1 MLVVWRLQDTEIQ
14 YLEVAKQTISM
25 SNIVKN
31 YFRVL
36 EVISSLNCKS
46 ENKTDVG
53 RKQKMSD
60 LEVVAL
66 SLTAEFMSIDS
77 ENSLFKQISLSEI
90 PNLIERSQ
98 FNKRRKSLF
107 LFSEQIR
114 TKLASQFLRYEDYFI
129 VDSMPLEICKFS
141 RHNRIKICNDDF
153 ETAPSKGFCA
163 SQNSWFFGYK
173 LHGVC
178 SVTGVFHSL
187 DITKAEVHDVH
198 FLKNIKQQ
206 MSDCVLLGD
215 RGYLSDSIQI
225 DLFQSANIKL
235 ETPKRINQM
244 NYKPQPYI
252 FKKSRKRIET
262 LFSQLCDQFLI
273 RRNYAKTFEGFKTR
287 ILAKITALTL
297 VQYINKFIFDR
308 PLNNIKN
315 QLI

>member
-1 MLVVWRLQDTEIQ
+1 
-14 YLEVAKQTISM
+14 M

-31 YFRVL
+31 YLRVL
-36 EVISSLNCKS
+36 EVISSLNCELEFKS
-46 ENKTDVG
+46 DVG
-53 RKQKMSD
+53 RKYKMTD

-77 ENSLFKQISLSEI
+77 ENALFKQVTSNDIS
-90 PNLIERSQ
+90 NLIERSQ
-98 FNKRRKSLF
+98 FNKRRRKLF
-107 LFSEQIR
+107 LFSEEIR
-114 TKLASQFLRYEDYFI
+114 TKLASFFLDFEDYFI

-141 RHNRIKICNDDF
+141 RHNRVKICKDEF

-163 SQNSWFFGYK
+163 SQNNWFYGYK

-178 SVTGVFHSL
+178 SVSGIFHSL
-187 DITKAEVHDVH
+187 DITKAEVHDIH

-206 MSDCVLLGD
+206 MSDCVVLGD
-215 RGYLSDSIQI
+215 RGYLSETIQI
-225 DLFQSANIKL
+225 DLFQSVNIKL
-235 ETPKRINQM
+235 ETPMRINQKG
-244 NYKPQPYI
+244 YKKQPYI
-252 FKKSRKRIET
+252 FRKSRKRIET

-308 PLNNIKN
+308 PINNIKN
-315 QLI
+315 QII

>member
-1 MLVVWRLQDTEIQ
+1 
-14 YLEVAKQTISM
+14 M

-31 YFRVL
+31 YFRAL
-36 EVISSLNCKS
+36 EVISSLNFELEYKS
-46 ENKTDVG
+46 DVG

-77 ENSLFKQISLSEI
+77 ENSLFKEINREQIS
-90 PNLIERSQ
+90 NLIERSQ
-98 FNKRRKSLF
+98 FNKRRRKLF
-107 LFSEQIR
+107 FFLEEVR
-114 TKLASQFLRYEDYFI
+114 TKLASRFLEFEDYFI

-141 RHNRIKICNDDF
+141 RHRRIKICKNEF

-163 SQNSWFFGYK
+163 SQNNWFYGYK

-178 SVTGVFHSL
+178 SINGIFHSL

-198 FLKNIKQQ
+198 FLKNIKHQ

-215 RGYLSDSIQI
+215 RGYLSQSIQL
-225 DLFQSANIKL
+225 DLFQTVNIKL
-235 ETPKRINQM
+235 ETPKRANQKD
-244 NYKPQPYI
+244 YKPQPYI
-252 FKKSRKRIET
+252 FRKSRKRIET
-262 LFSQLCDQFLI
+262 LFSQLCDQFRI
-273 RRNYAKTFEGFKTR
+273 RNNYAKTFEGFKTR

-308 PLNNIKN
+308 PINNIKN
-315 QLI
+315 QTI

>member
-1 MLVVWRLQDTEIQ
+1 
-14 YLEVAKQTISM
+14 M

-31 YFRVL
+31 YLRVL
-36 EVISSLNCKS
+36 EVISSLNCELEFKS
-46 ENKTDVG
+46 GVG
-53 RKQKMSD
+53 RKHKMTD

-77 ENSLFKQISLSEI
+77 ENSLFKLVTPSDIS
-90 PNLIERSQ
+90 NLIERSQ
-98 FNKRRKSLF
+98 FNKRRRKLF
-107 LFSEQIR
+107 LFSEEVR
-114 TKLASQFLRYEDYFI
+114 TKLASFFLDFEDYFI

-141 RHNRIKICNDDF
+141 RHNRVKICKDEF

-163 SQNSWFFGYK
+163 SQNTWFYGYK

-178 SVTGVFHSL
+178 SITGVFHSL

-206 MSDCVLLGD
+206 MSDCVVLGD
-215 RGYLSDSIQI
+215 RGYLSETIQL
-225 DLFQSANIKL
+225 DLFQSVNITL
-235 ETPKRINQM
+235 ETPKRVNQK

-252 FKKSRKRIET
+252 FRKTRKRIET

-287 ILAKITALTL
+287 ILAKITSLTL

-308 PLNNIKN
+308 PINNIKN
-315 QLI
+315 QII

>member
-1 MLVVWRLQDTEIQ
+1 
-14 YLEVAKQTISM
+14 M
-25 SNIVKN
+25 SKIVKN

-36 EVISSLNCKS
+36 EVVSSLGCELKYKS
-46 ENKTDVG
+46 GVG
-53 RKQKMSD
+53 RKEKMTD

-77 ENSLFKQISLSEI
+77 ENSLFKEINEQQI

-98 FNKRRKSLF
+98 FNKRRRKLF
-107 LFSEQIR
+107 FFLEEVR
-114 TKLASQFLRYEDYFI
+114 TKLASRFLEFEDYFI
-129 VDSMPLEICKFS
+129 VDSMPLEICKFA
-141 RHNRIKICNDDF
+141 RHRRIKICKKDV

-163 SQNSWFFGYK
+163 SQNSWFYGYK

-178 SVTGVFHSL
+178 SINGIFHSL

-215 RGYLSDSIQI
+215 RGYLSESIQLA
-225 DLFQSANIKL
+225 LFQTVKVRL
-235 ETPKRINQM
+235 ETPKRSNQKD
-244 NYKPQPYI
+244 YKQQPYI
-252 FKKSRKRIET
+252 FRKSRKRIET
-262 LFSQLCDQFLI
+262 LFSQLCDQFRI
-273 RRNYAKTFEGFKTR
+273 RNNYAKTFEGFKTR

-308 PLNNIKN
+308 PINNIKN
-315 QLI
+315 QTI

>member
-1 MLVVWRLQDTEIQ
+1 MSPN
-14 YLEVAKQTISM
+14 KTISM

-31 YFRVL
+31 YLRVL
-36 EVISSLNCKS
+36 EVISSLNCELIYKS
-46 ENKTDVG
+46 GVG

-77 ENSLFKQISLSEI
+77 ENSLFKQLNQAEI

-98 FNKRRKSLF
+98 FNKRRRKLF
-107 LFSEQIR
+107 LFSEEIR
-114 TKLASQFLRYEDYFI
+114 TKLAKEFLEFEDYFI

-141 RHNRIKICNDDF
+141 RHSRIKICKEEF
-153 ETAPSKGFCA
+153 ESAPSKGFCA
-163 SQNSWFFGYK
+163 SQNNWYFGYK

-178 SVTGVFHSL
+178 SVSGIFHSL

-215 RGYLSDSIQI
+215 RGYLSESIQL
-225 DLFQSANIKL
+225 DLFQTVKVRL
-235 ETPKRINQM
+235 ETPKRSNQKD
-244 NYKPQPYI
+244 YKQQPYI
-252 FKKSRKRIET
+252 FRKSRKRIET
-262 LFSQLCDQFLI
+262 LFSQLCDQFMI
-273 RRNYAKTFEGFKTR
+273 RRIYAKSFEGFKTR
-287 ILAKITALTL
+287 ILAKITSLTL

-308 PLNNIKN
+308 PINNIKI
-315 QLI
+315 QII

>member
-1 MLVVWRLQDTEIQ
+1 MSPN
-14 YLEVAKQTISM
+14 KTISM

-31 YFRVL
+31 YLRVL
-36 EVISSLNCKS
+36 EVISSLNCELIYKS
-46 ENKTDVG
+46 GIG

-77 ENSLFKQISLSEI
+77 ENSLFKQINQAEI

-98 FNKRRKSLF
+98 FNKRRRKLF
-107 LFSEQIR
+107 LFSEEIR
-114 TKLASQFLRYEDYFI
+114 TKLAREFLEFEDYFI

-141 RHNRIKICNDDF
+141 RHSRIKICKEEF
-153 ETAPSKGFCA
+153 ESAPSKGFCA
-163 SQNSWFFGYK
+163 SQNNWFFGYK

-215 RGYLSDSIQI
+215 RGYLSESIQL
-225 DLFQSANIKL
+225 DLFQSVNIRL
-235 ETPKRINQM
+235 ETPKRMNQL
-244 NYKPQPYI
+244 NYKSQPYI
-252 FKKSRKRIET
+252 FRKSRKRIET
-262 LFSQLCDQFLI
+262 LFSQLCGQFLI

-308 PLNNIKN
+308 PINNIKN

>member
-1 MLVVWRLQDTEIQ
+1 MSPN
-14 YLEVAKQTISM
+14 KTISM

-31 YFRVL
+31 YLRVL
-36 EVISSLNCKS
+36 EVISSLNCELIYKS
-46 ENKTDVG
+46 GVG

-77 ENSLFKQISLSEI
+77 ENSLFKQLNQAEI

-98 FNKRRKSLF
+98 FNKRRRKLF
-107 LFSEQIR
+107 LFSEEIR
-114 TKLASQFLRYEDYFI
+114 TKLAKEFLEFEDYFI

-141 RHNRIKICNDDF
+141 RHSRIKICKEEF
-153 ETAPSKGFCA
+153 ESAPSKGFCT
-163 SQNSWFFGYK
+163 SQNNWFFGYK

-215 RGYLSDSIQI
+215 RGYLSESIQL
-225 DLFQSANIKL
+225 DLFQTVKVRL
-235 ETPKRINQM
+235 ETPKRSNQKD
-244 NYKPQPYI
+244 YKQQPYI
-252 FKKSRKRIET
+252 FRKSRKRIET
-262 LFSQLCDQFLI
+262 LFSQLCDQFMI
-273 RRNYAKTFEGFKTR
+273 RRNYAKSFEGFKTR
-287 ILAKITALTL
+287 ILAKITSLTL

-308 PLNNIKN
+308 PINNIKI
-315 QLI
+315 QII